1 MQTTKQKVVVIGGGT
16 GTYTALSGLKAY
28 ADTTHITA
36 IVTMADSGGST
47 GRLRDEFGQLPVGDV
62 RRMSIF
68 LPKFKN

>member
-16 GTYTALSGLKAY
+16 GTYTVLSGLKVY
-28 ADTTHITA
+28 SDMVDITA

-47 GRLRDEFGQLPVGDV
+47 GRLHDEFGKLPVGDA

-68 LPKFKN
+68 LPKLKN